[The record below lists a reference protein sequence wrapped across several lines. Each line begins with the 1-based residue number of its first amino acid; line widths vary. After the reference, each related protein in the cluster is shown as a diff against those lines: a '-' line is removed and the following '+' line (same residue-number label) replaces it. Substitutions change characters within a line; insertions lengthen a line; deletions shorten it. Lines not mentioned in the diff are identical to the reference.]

1 TTGIFNNLA
10 AGNYTVWV
18 KNNSGC
24 ISDTSKAVILPQP
37 NSPTKPI
44 LATIQPTCTV
54 ATGKISVSSP
64 TGVGMSY
71 SLDGLSFTNTT
82 GIFNN
87 LAAGNYSVWVKNTL
101 GCISQSA
108 SGIIN
113 TQPIKPDA
121 GLDKVIY
128 LPISSTVLT
137 PNPLGGTWA
146 VSTGNIFSSS
156 INNSGTVSGLNNAG
170 GYNFVYSL
178 NTCSDTAKVTVICTK
193 PTLTLGNIKCEG
205 STYSVA
211 FYSSTPNISPSAG
224 TISGDR
230 IINIPT
236 GTNLSVKA
244 SNGTGCETVLDVI
257 SPEPCDSSC
266 EFSNL

>member
-1 TTGIFNNLA
+1 
-10 AGNYTVWV
+10 
-18 KNNSGC
+18 
-24 ISDTSKAVILPQP
+24 
-37 NSPTKPI
+37 
-44 LATIQPTCTV
+44 
-54 ATGKISVSSP
+54 
-64 TGVGMSY
+64 
-71 SLDGLSFTNTT
+71 
-82 GIFNN
+82 IFNN

-266 EFSNL
+266 EFSNLYVGQPICKGTTYSVSYKADIGTITSNAGTVYGDSIVNVPIGTYLVVTATN